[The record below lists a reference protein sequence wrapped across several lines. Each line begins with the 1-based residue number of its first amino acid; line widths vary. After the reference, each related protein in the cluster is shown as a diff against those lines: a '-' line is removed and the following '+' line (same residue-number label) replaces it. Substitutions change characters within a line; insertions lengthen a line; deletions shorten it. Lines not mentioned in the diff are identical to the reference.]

1 MARKTSDP
9 GTDTTKMPMKALLM
23 VIVSVLPVLGWPF
36 YMIRCDFGEEDNSI
50 LLALLFPIYIV
61 MSGYLAYRCY
71 RIRREITYTL
81 LVIMWLSYGAM
92 LLL

>member
-1 MARKTSDP
+1 MAKKTTDS
-9 GTDTTKMPMKALLM
+9 GTGTTKMPMAMLLV
-23 VIVSVLPVLGWPF
+23 VIVSVLPVLAWPF
-36 YMIRCDFGEEDNSI
+36 YMTRCDFGEDDGNI

-71 RIRREITYTL
+71 RIRPEISYIL
-81 LVIMWLSYGAM
+81 LSIMWLSYGAV

>member
-1 MARKTSDP
+1 MAKKTTDS
-9 GTDTTKMPMKALLM
+9 GTAKTPMAMLLA
-23 VIVSVLPVLGWPF
+23 VIISVLPVLAWPF
-36 YMIRCDFGEEDNSI
+36 YMIRYNFGEDDGNI

-71 RIRREITYTL
+71 RIRPEISYVL
-81 LVIMWLSYGAM
+81 LSIMWLSYGAA